1 MIFYDN
7 VGATAQEDDDK
18 VFNHDI
24 HVLADVPVTK
34 DGIVSRDYPDSSDI
48 NFLFTKHDE
57 NFGKELKELLNE
69 VILKK
74 TLIQMVINYING
86 CDRVVFDTLLSK
98 ELENRLKDMG
108 FTVKINDSFTSPKF
122 VHAVL
127 WPTKDAITTVKHYYQ
142 LWGESNSYIQE
153 SCNLILKQLKSEF
166 KVRKNSLDGDC
177 IQTTTFLSSRS
188 GISEDEV
195 LAAQIKRYLKTYDFK
210 CDISFETK
218 HFVNITWYF

>member
-69 VILKK
+69 EMLKK

-86 CDRVVFDTLLSK
+86 RDRVVLDTLLSK

-108 FTVKINDSFTSPKF
+108 FSVRIENSFARPKF

-142 LWGESNSYIQE
+142 LWGESNAFIQKA
-153 SCNLILKQLKSEF
+153 CNMILLNLKSEF
-166 KVRKNSLDGDC
+166 KEYEKFLDRGF
-177 IQTTTFLSSRS
+177 IQASTFLSNRS
-188 GISEDEV
+188 ENSEDEV
-195 LAAQIKRYLKTYDFK
+195 VAAQIKRYLKTYDFK
-210 CDISFETK
+210 CDVSFETK
-218 HFVNITWYF
+218 HFVNVTCYF